1 MKFKDCEI
9 NVSGAAVTVQN
20 SRIERKWTVK
30 NGMLHPISIRN
41 PGSGREF
48 LSGESPVPAPSP
60 DFETT
65 GKCLGTQHETYVAKE
80 SVVSEEALYLKMRSD
95 FGGYSLLVHIRIFPE
110 TPAVTQW
117 IEIEGEIP
125 GDRENAVYMAEVENI
140 EDLRSL
146 AGNARNLTG
155 LNDML
160 CLDMVHKKLGKA
172 DFTAHTDRKD
182 NLCHT
187 TEDLLTIHS
196 VYSYRS
202 NLFYYHDQIEN
213 DGLVFLKEAPLPNAR
228 PVKNPFDLLSDG
240 GDMYFAGHGTDDPT
254 TYPGYPFTVVIYED
268 GEFGRTR
275 ELQNYQRKFRIYDEK
290 RDDVIWHSTWGD
302 RNADKI
308 VSEKFMLAE
317 IEEMRKIG
325 GDFLYFSD
333 GWQKGAAMTPLSK
346 ERYTGQ
352 WGKPGYWETDRDKF
366 PDGLGPVVRK
376 ADGYGMK
383 KGIWFCPDK
392 TDEYEN
398 YEKDID
404 VLLNLYREYGFDKV
418 KFDAITFR
426 TKRAEK
432 RIKKVMETLVEESEG
447 KAFVEIDITA
457 GIRTDYFDAMQ
468 YGFLF
473 LENRYTDFRRY
484 YPHCTL
490 RNLWMLSHYVDP
502 RRLRIEL
509 LNN

>member
-1 MKFKDCEI
+1 
-9 NVSGAAVTVQN
+9 
-20 SRIERKWTVK
+20 
-30 NGMLHPISIRN
+30 
-41 PGSGREF
+41 
-48 LSGESPVPAPSP
+48 
-60 DFETT
+60 
-65 GKCLGTQHETYVAKE
+65 
-80 SVVSEEALYLKMRSD
+80 
-95 FGGYSLLVHIRIFPE
+95 
-110 TPAVTQW
+110 
-117 IEIEGEIP
+117 
-125 GDRENAVYMAEVENI
+125 
-140 EDLRSL
+140 
-146 AGNARNLTG
+146 
-155 LNDML
+155 
-160 CLDMVHKKLGKA
+160 
-172 DFTAHTDRKD
+172 
-182 NLCHT
+182 
-187 TEDLLTIHS
+187 
-196 VYSYRS
+196 
-202 NLFYYHDQIEN
+202 
-213 DGLVFLKEAPLPNAR
+213 
-228 PVKNPFDLLSDG
+228 
-240 GDMYFAGHGTDDPT
+240 
-254 TYPGYPFTVVIYED
+254 
-268 GEFGRTR
+268 
-275 ELQNYQRKFRIYDEK
+275 
-290 RDDVIWHSTWGD
+290 
-302 RNADKI
+302 
-308 VSEKFMLAE
+308 MLAE

-432 RIKKVMETLVEESEG
+432 RIKKVMEALVEESEG

-509 LNN
+509 LNNERNSHLYENDPLAPDKYKADFLYVGTIFANPLFWFEVTGLSDSYKKLLKETVELCRPVRKELARSFVYPIGEEPDGFTICGFISVNGDCGYAAFFRCAGEEEAIDTEVPLVQGEYLFELMAGSGSDFKTEVNGKMQIGVPEKHSFGLYRYKRLE